1 MRRAWTLLRD
11 TFKAWNAD
19 KVPRLAAALA
29 YYTVFSLAPLLIIT
43 IAIAG
48 LVLGQAAVQGQLYSQ
63 LDTWIGKD
71 GSELIQTMIAST
83 QGTNSGLIATIVGT
97 LTLVLGAI
105 GVFGQ
110 LQEAFNAI
118 WHVPETTGTG
128 WRGQLQERF
137 SSLLMVLALGAF
149 LLLSLLTSAILAALN
164 TWAEGLLPGAPWLW
178 DVLHQVISLLILI
191 GLFAA
196 MFKKVPDVS
205 IKWSDVWPGAILT
218 AILFTI
224 GRSLIDLYLSFSAV
238 ASAYGAAGALI
249 VILVWIYYSTLIVL
263 FGAEF
268 TRVYTEQIG
277 SRAHVAAAQ
286 PAQQPTDGTTAART
300 GT

>member
-1 MRRAWTLLRD
+1 MPRAWTLLRD
-11 TFKAWNAD
+11 TFSAWNAD

-48 LVLGQAAVQGQLYSQ
+48 LVLGQAAVQGQLYGQ

-71 GSELIQTMIAST
+71 GSGLIQTMIAST
-83 QGTNSGLIATIVGT
+83 QGTNSGIIATVIGAI
-97 LTLVLGAI
+97 TLVLGAI

-118 WHVPETTGTG
+118 WHVPESKGAG

-149 LLLSLLTSAILAALN
+149 LLLSLMTSAILAALN

-178 DVLHQVISLLILI
+178 DALHQVVSLLILT

-205 IKWSDVWPGAILT
+205 IRWSDVRPGAVLT
-218 AILFTI
+218 AVLFTI

-263 FGAEF
+263 FGAVF
-268 TRVYTEQIG
+268 TRVYTKHVG
-277 SRAHVAAAQ
+277 SRSHAAI
-286 PAQQPTDGTTAART
+286 GLTAAD
-300 GT
+300 

>member
-277 SRAHVAAAQ
+277 SRGHVAAAQ
-286 PAQQPTDGTTAART
+286 PARQPTDETTAART

>member
-11 TFKAWNAD
+11 TFTAWSAD

-29 YYTVFSLAPLLIIT
+29 YYTIFSLAPLLIIT

-48 LVLGQAAVQGQLYSQ
+48 LVLGPAAVQGQLYGQ
-63 LDTWIGKD
+63 LDAWIGPD

-83 QGTNSGLIATIVGT
+83 QGTNSGLIATVVGT
-97 LTLVLGAI
+97 ITLILGAI

-118 WHVPETTGTG
+118 WHVPESKGAG
-128 WRGQLQERF
+128 WRGQIEERVA
-137 SSLLMVLALGAF
+137 SLLMVLALGAF
-149 LLLSLLTSAILAALN
+149 LLISLLTSAILAALN
-164 TWAEGLLPGAPWLW
+164 TWAEGLLPGAPWVW
-178 DVLHQVISLLILI
+178 DVLHQGVSLLILS

-218 AILFTI
+218 AVLFTI
-224 GRSLIDLYLSFSAV
+224 GRSLIDLYLSFSSV

-249 VILVWIYYSTLIVL
+249 VILVWVYYSALIIL
-263 FGAEF
+263 FGAVF
-268 TRVYTEQIG
+268 TRVYAERVG
-277 SRAHVAAAQ
+277 SRAQIVGARVAA
-286 PAQQPTDGTTAART
+286 D
-300 GT
+300 

>member
-191 GLFAA
+191 GLFGA

-218 AILFTI
+218 ALLFTI

-286 PAQQPTDGTTAART
+286 PARQPTDGTTAART

>member
-1 MRRAWTLLRD
+1 MRRTWALLRE

-19 KVPRLAAALA
+19 KVPMLAAALA
-29 YYTVFSLAPLLIIT
+29 YYTIFSLAPLLIIS

-63 LDTWIGKD
+63 LDTWIGKE
-71 GSELIQTMIAST
+71 GAELIRTMVEST
-83 QGTNSGLIATIVGT
+83 QGTHSGAIATIVGAI
-97 LTLVLGAI
+97 TLVLGAI

-118 WHVPETTGTG
+118 WHVPESTGPG

-149 LLLSLLTSAILAALN
+149 LLLSLVTSAVLAALN
-164 TWAEGLLPGAPWLW
+164 PLAEGVLPAAAWLW
-178 DVLHQVISLLILI
+178 DGLHQVVSLVILI

-263 FGAEF
+263 FGVEF
-268 TRVYTEQIG
+268 TRIYTGQIG
-277 SRAHVAAAQ
+277 SHAHGAASSVA
-286 PAQQPTDGTTAART
+286 TD
-300 GT
+300 